1 MKPRIFLLLLFFFFK
16 SFAQEQNENVLYV
29 IDNVKVINDP
39 ERGNDINPNDIE
51 EVNIVKNK
59 DSLKKNGLEKFDG
72 VIYIFTKE
80 FKKRSDELKKIPTT
94 RNMEMLNGNIWH
106 YNNKI
111 YSGKFI
117 DYYYSGRI
125 QGEGNLL
132 NGRLDGLR
140 KMYFQNG
147 NVSLERYYKNSIPNG
162 LEQEFYEDGSLKQ
175 KGEFINGK
183 EEGVWEMYYPNGKV
197 KQRNIFKNGK
207 MVDKSITFMS
217 NGNED
222 RNELI
227 IDGKILPDSKF
238 AELDSQMKKS
248 NEEYRNGNEKSA
260 IKILSKIIE
269 TNPTYKDAYFSRGT
283 ILLNQMKFDE
293 AVKDFDNAIE
303 IEPFYTFAITN
314 RAFARIRKYE
324 LGVRELLKNSEVT
337 IIASKKEV
345 IIPEIEK
352 DKICSDLKL
361 AVFLGDR
368 NAMNFDA
375 LDKYCTKK

>member
-1 MKPRIFLLLLFFFFK
+1 MKPRIFFLLLIFSLK
-16 SFAQEQNENVLYV
+16 LFAQEQNQNVLYIV
-29 IDNVKVINDP
+29 DNVKVIEDP
-39 ERGNDINPNDIE
+39 ERGNDVNPNDIE

-80 FKKRSDELKKIPTT
+80 FKKRSEEIKKIPTT
-94 RNMEMLNGNIWH
+94 KNMEMLNGNIWH

-183 EEGVWEMYYPNGKV
+183 EEGLWEMYFPNGKV
-197 KQRNIFKNGK
+197 KQRSVFKEGK
-207 MVDKSITFMS
+207 MIDKSISFLS
-217 NGNED
+217 NGTEY
-222 RNELI
+222 RIEKI
-227 IDGKILPDSKF
+227 VDGKILPDSKF

-260 IKILSKIIE
+260 IKILSNLIE
-269 TNPTYKDAYFSRGT
+269 ASPSFKDAYFSRGT
-283 ILLNQMKFDE
+283 MLLNQMKFDE
-293 AVKDFDNAIE
+293 AVKDFDKAIE
-303 IEPFYTFAITN
+303 IEPYYTFAITN

-324 LGVRELLKNSEVT
+324 LGGRELLKNSKVT
-337 IIASKKEV
+337 VLATKKDVV
-345 IIPEIEK
+345 IPDVDKE
-352 DKICSDLKL
+352 KICSDLNL

-368 NAMNFDA
+368 NAMIFDA

>member
-147 NVSLERYYKNSIPNG
+147 NVSLERYSKYTTKNI
-162 LEQEFYEDGSLKQ
+162 
-175 KGEFINGK
+175 
-183 EEGVWEMYYPNGKV
+183 
-197 KQRNIFKNGK
+197 
-207 MVDKSITFMS
+207 
-217 NGNED
+217 
-222 RNELI
+222 
-227 IDGKILPDSKF
+227 KF
-238 AELDSQMKKS
+238 
-248 NEEYRNGNEKSA
+248 
-260 IKILSKIIE
+260 
-269 TNPTYKDAYFSRGT
+269 
-283 ILLNQMKFDE
+283 
-293 AVKDFDNAIE
+293 
-303 IEPFYTFAITN
+303 
-314 RAFARIRKYE
+314 
-324 LGVRELLKNSEVT
+324 
-337 IIASKKEV
+337 
-345 IIPEIEK
+345 
-352 DKICSDLKL
+352 
-361 AVFLGDR
+361 
-368 NAMNFDA
+368 
-375 LDKYCTKK
+375 

>member
-16 SFAQEQNENVLYV
+16 LFAQEQNENVLYV

-39 ERGNDINPNDIE
+39 ERGNDINANDIE
-51 EVNIVKNK
+51 EVDIVKNK

-260 IKILSKIIE
+260 IKILSKLIDAS
-269 TNPTYKDAYFSRGT
+269 PSFKDAYFSRGT
-283 ILLNQMKFDE
+283 MLLNQMKFDE
-293 AVKDFDNAIE
+293 AIKDFDKAIE
-303 IEPFYTFAITN
+303 IEPYYTFAITN
-314 RAFARIRKYE
+314 RAFVRIRKYE
-324 LGVRELLKNSEVT
+324 LGGRELLKNSEVT

>member
-283 ILLNQMKFDE
+283 ILLNQMKFDD

-324 LGVRELLKNSEVT
+324 LGGRELLKNSEVT